1 MPHRLAQSIRTLT
14 PTLRLRLTLW
24 VLLIFAVIQLTLGL
38 VFMLYQRA
46 SINRLFDDR
55 LRLHSN
61 LVRADVAASL
71 ADMNDMQLRAIM
83 RRRMGPTLHEDIT
96 LGVYNAQGDLLANS
110 GSSPVVPPPG
120 AVRRTLDDSRP
131 RVVRFPL
138 RLHDGDG
145 ARDEIMVR
153 AKLIPIESHEGVPH
167 VLLCA
172 IDDSHASAML
182 GLSFQVLAVTLP
194 IGLLSALVSG
204 WFVAGIATA
213 PLHELGRIARRLS
226 PESIGRRVGL
236 ESNSPEVAALQAE
249 LENARQRIEKGFL
262 AQARVM
268 SNVSHE
274 LKTPIA
280 VILTELQTLKPEGV
294 PPEVG
299 AFLRSVEEELKRLGR
314 LIDSFLLLTRVREGK
329 SSTRLER
336 ITVNDLVLD
345 SASQCASMA
354 RQHNVTIDPCLLD
367 QDDTLDAAVLGEP
380 ELLRT
385 MLNNLVRNAIRF
397 SPERGVVH
405 IEPRVDNGSATI
417 TVRDHG
423 TGIPCELIDHIFDR
437 FAQAKSEVRRGR
449 GHGLGLEIAQGIAE
463 LHGGLITVRNLDEG
477 GCAFTIALPREGND
491 RGTPIDPS
499 IEREPDPG
507 RPFVGR

>member
-1 MPHRLAQSIRTLT
+1 MPHRLAKSALT

-38 VFMLYQRA
+38 VFLLYQRA
-46 SINRLFDDR
+46 SINNLFDNR
-55 LRLHSN
+55 LRQHAD

-71 ADMNDMQLRAIM
+71 ESMSDMQLRAIM
-83 RRRMGPTLHEDIT
+83 RRRMGPTLHEDIA
-96 LGVYNAQGDLLANS
+96 LGVFNARGESLAYS
-110 GSSPVVPPPG
+110 GISRVEPPPG
-120 AVRRTLDDSRP
+120 AVSRTLADAEA
-131 RVVRFPL
+131 RVFRFPL
-138 RLHDGDG
+138 TRGDATG
-145 ARDEIMVR
+145 PEILVR
-153 AKLIPIESHEGVPH
+153 ALLIPIESHHGTPH

-172 IDDSHASAML
+172 VDDKHASAML
-182 GLSFQVLAVTLP
+182 GLSFEVLAVSLP

-213 PLHELGRIARRLS
+213 PLHDLGRIARRLS

-236 ESNSPEVAALQAE
+236 DASSPEVAALQSE
-249 LENARQRIEKGFL
+249 LENARQRIERGFL
-262 AQARVM
+262 AQERVM

-280 VILTELQTLKPEGV
+280 VILTELHTLKTEGATPEI
-294 PPEVG
+294 G

-336 ITVNDLVLD
+336 LTVNDLVLD
-345 SASQCASMA
+345 STSQCASMA
-354 RQHNVTIDPCLLD
+354 QQHRVTIDPGLLD
-367 QDDTLDAAVLGEP
+367 TDDTLDIAVLGES

-405 IEPRVDNGSATI
+405 IEPRVETGRAII

-423 TGIPCELIDHIFDR
+423 SGIPCELIDHVFDR

-463 LHGGLITVRNLDEG
+463 LHGGIITVRNIDEG
-477 GCAFTIALPREGND
+477 GCAFTITLPCAGADN
-491 RGTPIDPS
+491 GTPIDPTR
-499 IEREPDPG
+499 EREPDPD
-507 RPFVGR
+507 RPFTGR